1 MIAIDLGK
9 FNLTKSITKLTWK
22 WLIKPSVLINFALQ
36 EEIFHDCLI
45 HFSCL
50 IKVCCQGISVNNI
63 ETLCI
68 LFKRLSHTC
77 RLSDVVPPF
86 GRNPTE
92 SVWYFI
98 TYSTLFTTD
107 LLTSL
112 VLGTKI
118 LYIRTTWNYI
128 ANQEPHCKIA
138 LGVLKEKFYI
148 YLVQR

>member
-1 MIAIDLGK
+1 MTDKTQCANQ
-9 FNLTKSITKLTWK
+9 FR
-22 WLIKPSVLINFALQ
+22 FARGDISRLSDTLQ
-36 EEIFHDCLI
+36 LPY
-45 HFSCL
+45 
-50 IKVCCQGISVNNI
+50 KTVCCQGIRVNNI

-98 TYSTLFTTD
+98 TYSTLFTRD

-118 LYIRTTWNYI
+118 LYNRTTWNYI